1 MIDSKRQDNLQNM
14 PDSHQETTVSYHYLR
29 GIVEYLNR
37 REIAVEPFF
46 TQAGIALEALNDG
59 DKRLPSSTFL
69 TLLEAAGKLT
79 SDPAVGLHVGECIKP
94 GQYGVLGYAV
104 MSSQTVQEAFE
115 RHERYEAL
123 VSNRAQ
129 SRYQLGNEVCSLT
142 WDTGTDAV
150 ACAIAEE
157 NVASWV
163 TFSRWITGQNL
174 RPLSVHFRHS
184 APSYLAEYER
194 IFRCPVLFEQ
204 PVVEVR
210 FPSAYLSLPITQHDP
225 LMQEMM
231 DSHAERLLQQFNQ
244 TDRLIQDVRR
254 VMIEGLAQTALSLE
268 AVSLQLGLAPRT
280 LQRRLSERGETF
292 NGVLERTRKEL
303 AMTYIAQADVG
314 LSELAYLLGY
324 ADQTAFQR
332 AFKKWTGTT
341 PGKYRKRE

>member
-1 MIDSKRQDNLQNM
+1 M
-14 PDSHQETTVSYHYLR
+14 PDTHQDSTVSYHYLR

-37 REIAVEPFF
+37 RECAVEPFF
-46 TQAGIALEALNDG
+46 AQAGIALELLNDG
-59 DKRLPSSTFL
+59 DRRLPSTTFL
-69 TLLEAAGKLT
+69 TLLEAAGKLA

-104 MSSQTVQEAFE
+104 MSSQTVQEAFA

-129 SRYQLGNEVCSLT
+129 SRYQLGNEECSLT
-142 WDTGTDAV
+142 WNTGADEA

-157 NVASWV
+157 NVAAWV

-184 APSYLAEYER
+184 APEYLAEYER
-194 IFRCPVLFEQ
+194 IFQCPVLFEQ

-210 FPSAYLSLPITQHDP
+210 FPTTYLHLPITQHDP

-231 DSHAERLLQQFNQ
+231 DAHAERLLQQFNQ
-244 TDRLIQDVRR
+244 TDSLIRDVRR
-254 VMIEGLAQTALSLE
+254 LIIEGLAQATLTLESLSE
-268 AVSLQLGLAPRT
+268 SLGMTPRT
-280 LQRRLSERGETF
+280 LQRRLRERDETF
-292 NGVLERTRKEL
+292 NSLLERTRKDL
-303 AMTYIAQADVG
+303 AMTYINQADVS
-314 LSELAYLLGY
+314 LPELAYLLGY

-341 PGKYRKRE
+341 PGKYRKGEQL

>member
-1 MIDSKRQDNLQNM
+1 M
-14 PDSHQETTVSYHYLR
+14 PDTHQDSTVSYHYLR

-37 REIAVEPFF
+37 RECAVEPFF
-46 TQAGIALEALNDG
+46 AQAGIALELLNDG
-59 DKRLPSSTFL
+59 DRRLPSTTFL
-69 TLLEAAGKLT
+69 TLLEAAGKLA

-129 SRYQLGNEVCSLT
+129 SRYQLGNEECSLT
-142 WDTGTDAV
+142 WNTGVDEA

-157 NVASWV
+157 NVAAWV

-184 APSYLAEYER
+184 APAYLTEYER
-194 IFRCPVLFEQ
+194 IFQCPVLFEQ

-210 FPSAYLSLPITQHDP
+210 FPTTYLHLPITQHDP
-225 LMQEMM
+225 LMQEIM
-231 DSHAERLLQQFNQ
+231 DAHAERLLQQFNQ
-244 TDRLIQDVRR
+244 TDSLIRDVRR
-254 VMIEGLAQTALSLE
+254 LIIEGLAQATLTLESVSEAL
-268 AVSLQLGLAPRT
+268 GMTPRT
-280 LQRRLSERGETF
+280 LQRRLRERDETF
-292 NGVLERTRKEL
+292 NSLLERTRKDL
-303 AMTYIAQADVG
+303 AMTYINQADVS
-314 LSELAYLLGY
+314 LPELAYLLGY

-341 PGKYRKRE
+341 PGKYRKGEQQ

>member
-1 MIDSKRQDNLQNM
+1 M
-14 PDSHQETTVSYHYLR
+14 PDTHQDSTVSYHYLR

-37 REIAVEPFF
+37 RECAVEPFF
-46 TQAGIALEALNDG
+46 AQAGIALELLNDG
-59 DKRLPSSTFL
+59 DRRLPSTTFL
-69 TLLEAAGKLT
+69 SLLEAAGKLA

-129 SRYQLGNEVCSLT
+129 SRYQLGNEECSLT
-142 WDTGTDAV
+142 WNTGADEA

-157 NVASWV
+157 NVAAWV

-174 RPLSVHFRHS
+174 RPSSVHFRHS
-184 APSYLAEYER
+184 APAYLAEYER
-194 IFRCPVLFEQ
+194 IFQCPVLFEQ

-210 FPSAYLSLPITQHDP
+210 FPTTYLHLPITQHDP

-231 DSHAERLLQQFNQ
+231 DAHAERLLQQFNQ
-244 TDRLIQDVRR
+244 TDSLIRDVRR
-254 VMIEGLAQTALSLE
+254 LIIEGLAQATLTLESVSEAL
-268 AVSLQLGLAPRT
+268 GMTPRT
-280 LQRRLSERGETF
+280 LQRRLRERDETF
-292 NGVLERTRKEL
+292 NSLLERTRKDL
-303 AMTYIAQADVG
+303 AMTYINQADVS
-314 LSELAYLLGY
+314 LPELAYLLGY

-341 PGKYRKRE
+341 PGKYRKGEQL

>member
-1 MIDSKRQDNLQNM
+1 M
-14 PDSHQETTVSYHYLR
+14 PDTHQDSTVSYHYLR

-37 REIAVEPFF
+37 RECAVEPFF
-46 TQAGIALEALNDG
+46 AQAGIALELLNDG
-59 DKRLPSSTFL
+59 DRRLPSTTFL
-69 TLLEAAGKLT
+69 TLLEAAGKLA

-104 MSSQTVQEAFE
+104 MSSQTVQEAFA

-129 SRYQLGNEVCSLT
+129 SRYQLGNEECSLT
-142 WDTGTDAV
+142 WNTGADEAT
-150 ACAIAEE
+150 CAIAEE
-157 NVASWV
+157 NVAAWV

-184 APSYLAEYER
+184 APEYLAEYER
-194 IFRCPVLFEQ
+194 IFQCPVLFEQ

-210 FPSAYLSLPITQHDP
+210 FPTTYLHLPITQHDP

-231 DSHAERLLQQFNQ
+231 DAHAERLLQQFNQ
-244 TDRLIQDVRR
+244 TDSLIRDVRR
-254 VMIEGLAQTALSLE
+254 LIIEGLAQATLTLESLSE
-268 AVSLQLGLAPRT
+268 SLGMTPRT
-280 LQRRLSERGETF
+280 LQRRLRERDETF
-292 NGVLERTRKEL
+292 NSLLERTRKDL
-303 AMTYIAQADVG
+303 AMTYINQADVS
-314 LSELAYLLGY
+314 LPELAYLLGY

-341 PGKYRKRE
+341 PGKYRKGEQL